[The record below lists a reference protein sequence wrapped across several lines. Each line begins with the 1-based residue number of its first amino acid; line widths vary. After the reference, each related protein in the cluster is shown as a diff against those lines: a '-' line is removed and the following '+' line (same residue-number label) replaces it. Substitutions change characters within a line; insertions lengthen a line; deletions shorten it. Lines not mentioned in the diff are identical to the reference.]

1 MKKRIVIIVFLLL
14 LIATGL
20 LVYFGQQKNRHAELS
35 YSGTI
40 EATRANLAFQASG
53 RVASV
58 PVEEGARVE
67 QGQILA
73 VLEPEEFQ
81 SRLEQ
86 AEANLEGAMRN
97 RDQIA
102 IILDLY
108 RRTLPED
115 IIRAEAN
122 LRVHREVTGDAE
134 KNYRRFERLFKEEV
148 VTEKQLDTA
157 RVNFETARARLDEGD
172 AALRQTRDN
181 LKKIEAAQK
190 DLDASQAQIMASR
203 AILEQSRIQ
212 LGYTELRAPF
222 GGIIT
227 SRNIEPGE
235 MATPGREV
243 ISLADLSRVD
253 LKIFVNATEI
263 GMVRPG
269 QEVEVRVDSFP
280 QRAFEGRVTFISP
293 ESEFTPKIIQTRKER
308 VKLVYLVKVNVPNP
322 DLALKP
328 GMPADAWLK

>member
-1 MKKRIVIIVFLLL
+1 MKKRIFITLFLLL
-14 LIATGL
+14 LIGTGF
-20 LVYFGQQKNRHAELS
+20 LVYFGQQKNRQAELS

-40 EATRANLAFQASG
+40 EATRANLAFQVSG

-67 QGQILA
+67 QGQLLA
-73 VLEPEEFQ
+73 VIEPEEFQ

-86 AEANLEGAMRN
+86 AEASLERAMGN
-97 RDQIA
+97 RDQIE

-115 IIRAEAN
+115 ITRAEAN
-122 LRVHREVTGDAE
+122 LRGQREVTADAE
-134 KNYRRFERLFKEEV
+134 KNYHRFERLFKETV
-148 VTEKQLDTA
+148 VSEKQLDAA
-157 RVNFETARARLDEGD
+157 RVSFETARARLDEGE
-172 AALRQTRDN
+172 AALRQARDN
-181 LKKIEAAQK
+181 LKKIEAARK
-190 DLDASQAQIMASR
+190 DLDAAQAQVMASR
-203 AILEQSRIQ
+203 AILDQSRIQ
-212 LGYTELRAPF
+212 LRYTQLRAPF
-222 GGIIT
+222 DGIIT

-269 QEVEVRVDSFP
+269 QEVEIRVDSFP
-280 QRAFEGRVTFISP
+280 QRAFAGTVSFISP